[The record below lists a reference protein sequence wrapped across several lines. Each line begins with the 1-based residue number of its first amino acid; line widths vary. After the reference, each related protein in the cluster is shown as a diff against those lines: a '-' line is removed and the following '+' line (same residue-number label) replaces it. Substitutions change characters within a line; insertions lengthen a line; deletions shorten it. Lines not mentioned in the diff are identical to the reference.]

1 LAKRD
6 IRMVNAVAGFL
17 RMSNQERN
25 EFGRFLEDAK
35 KRGERGTLNA
45 RGDFTWDE
53 MVQQGRYFQA
63 ERRADGA

>member
-6 IRMVNAVAGFL
+6 IKMVNAVAGFL
-17 RMSNQERN
+17 GMSGQERN

-45 RGDFTWDE
+45 KGDFTWDE
-53 MVQQGRYFQA
+53 MVEQGRTFQA
-63 ERRADGA
+63 ERRADGE